1 VSQTKFIVLKI
12 ISRKNFGKFMDFFP
26 KGSNPFKIQTI
37 FKLEFALD
45 FLIRNPERFGSWDK

>member
-1 VSQTKFIVLKI
+1 LKI